1 MIFCFSPCLFLLS
14 VCVCARVFLDW
25 SVCEERFASHIDPP
39 TTPTTAPATA
49 TAATTSALATAPTA
63 TVAPVATWAA
73 WTAAPR
79 CGSALSS
86 KTLGTRLVLLG
97 RRHLLRNLVGHAHVL
112 DGVPADVALGAARK
126 VLCGPRRAHRA
137 LQKHVHVRVARL
149 ERPVVRL
156 PALQLNKHR
165 LPHCSIQQCQ
175 WKLYLSTSSIEKK
188 KATHFCG
195 GEKTQ
200 TIFSRA
206 VTHSLT
212 RFLFLFI
219 PVVFFL
225 KKGRQ
230 ENE

>member
-14 VCVCARVFLDW
+14 VCLCFCVFLDW
-25 SVCEERFASHIDPP
+25 CVCEERFASHIDPP
-39 TTPTTAPATA
+39 SASTTAPATA
-49 TAATTSALATAPTA
+49 PATTSALATAPTA

-195 GEKTQ
+195 EKKNTNHFFHEQ
-200 TIFSRA
+200 SL
-206 VTHSLT
+206 THSL
-212 RFLFLFI
+212 
-219 PVVFFL
+219 VFFFFSFPL
-225 KKGRQ
+225 CFF
-230 ENE
+230 